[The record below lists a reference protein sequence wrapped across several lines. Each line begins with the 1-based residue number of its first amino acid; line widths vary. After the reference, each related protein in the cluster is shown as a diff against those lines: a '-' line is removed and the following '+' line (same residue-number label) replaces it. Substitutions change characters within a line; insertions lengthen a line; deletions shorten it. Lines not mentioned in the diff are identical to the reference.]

1 MILKHKLFEK
11 YDEYIFKIPSGRGDR
26 ILVNVGEIVKEG
38 TDILIKKGNNVKN
51 SFFLPSQ
58 IGCTKEN
65 IGKYLTCMDGEF
77 VEKGE
82 ILAEKTSMGGLTVK
96 RLISPIQGVVDM
108 SRISIGYLD
117 LLGEEQEYTVK
128 STFNGLIE
136 GINPIDGVTIKTSAY
151 ALDLVAISNVQDD
164 SKYIVGDFVSLG
176 GGNDVVLSSVE
187 ENLQDKIVFA
197 GKRLHPD
204 LLRDIFEKG
213 AKFVLSY
220 SMDYQNFRNQGL
232 PVGVIGGFGEIY
244 SPKEMIDRI
253 TKKNHTFAV
262 VDVNES
268 QIFFLGGNMREGL
281 KDSLFVQ
288 NIVGRKVIS
297 HALGNYGMLGEVDG
311 IEEETYIS
319 VKWENG
325 ASSIINVGSV
335 EFVSY

>member
-11 YDEYIFKIPSGRGDR
+11 YDEYMFKISSGRGDR
-26 ILVNVGEIVKEG
+26 ILVNVGDMVKEG
-38 TDILIKKGNNVKN
+38 TEILVKRGNNVKN

-58 IGCTKEN
+58 LGCAKEN
-65 IGKYLTCMDGEF
+65 IGRYLTCMDGEF
-77 VEKGE
+77 VEKGD
-82 ILAEKTSMGGLTVK
+82 ILAEKISMGGLTIKKLV
-96 RLISPIQGVVDM
+96 SPIQGVVDM
-108 SRISIGYLD
+108 SRIGIGYLD
-117 LLGEEQEYTVK
+117 LLGEEQE
-128 STFNGLIE
+128 NGVMS
-136 GINPIDGVTIKTSAY
+136 NPIDGITIKSTAY
-151 ALDLVAISNVQDD
+151 ALDLVAISNVQED
-164 SKYIVGDFVSLG
+164 SKYIVGEFVSLG
-176 GGNDVVLSSVE
+176 SGNDVILKSVE

-244 SPKEMIDRI
+244 SPKEMVEKI

-268 QIFFLGGNMREGL
+268 QIFFLGGNIKDGM

-297 HALGNYGMLGEVDG
+297 HSLGNYGMLGEVNGVED
-311 IEEETYIS
+311 EAYIS
-319 VKWENG
+319 VNWENG

>member
-1 MILKHKLFEK
+1 MILKHRLFEK

-26 ILVNVGEIVKEG
+26 ILVKVGEAIKEG
-38 TDILIKKGNNVKN
+38 SEILIKRGNNVKN

-58 IGCTKEN
+58 IGCTKES

-77 VEKGE
+77 VEKGD

-96 RLISPIQGVVDM
+96 RLISPIEGVIDM
-108 SRISIGYLD
+108 SRIGIGYLD
-117 LLGEEQEYTVK
+117 LLGEEQEDVVK
-128 STFNGLIE
+128 STFE
-136 GINPIDGVTIKTSAY
+136 GVVESINPIDGVTIKTSAY
-151 ALDLVAISNVQDD
+151 ALDLVAISNVQED

-176 GGNDVVLSSVE
+176 SGNDVILKSE
-187 ENLQDKIVFA
+187 GQDLQDKIVFA

-204 LLRDIFEKG
+204 LMRDIFEKG

-220 SMDYQNFRNQGL
+220 SMDYQSFRNQGL
-232 PVGVIGGFGEIY
+232 PIGLIGGFGEIY
-244 SPKEMIDRI
+244 SPKEMIERV
-253 TKKNHTFAV
+253 TKKSHTFAV

-268 QIFFLGGNMREGL
+268 QIFFLGGNIREGV

-288 NIVGRKVIS
+288 NALGRKVIS
-297 HALGNYGMLGEVDG
+297 HALGNYGMLGEVNG
-311 IEEETYIS
+311 VEEDAYIS

>member
-26 ILVNVGEIVKEG
+26 ILVNTGEMLKEG
-38 TDILIKKGNNVKN
+38 TDILVRRGNNVKN

-58 IGCTKEN
+58 LGCAKEN
-65 IGKYLTCMDGEF
+65 IGKYLMCMDGEF
-77 VEKGE
+77 VEKGD
-82 ILAEKTSMGGLTVK
+82 ILAEKTSMGGLTIK
-96 RLISPIQGVVDM
+96 RLTSPIQGVVDM
-108 SRISIGYLD
+108 SRIGIGYLD
-117 LLGEEQEYTVK
+117 LLGEEQENIVK
-128 STFNGLIE
+128 STFNGVVE
-136 GINPIDGVTIKTSAY
+136 SINPIDGITIKASAY
-151 ALDLVAISNVQDD
+151 ALDLVAISNVQEDA
-164 SKYIVGDFVSLG
+164 KYIVGEFVSLG
-176 GGNDVVLSSVE
+176 SGNDVILRSVE
-187 ENLQDKIVFA
+187 EDLQDKIVFA
-197 GKRLHPD
+197 GKRLHPG

-244 SPKEMIDRI
+244 SPKEMIEKI

-268 QIFFLGGNMREGL
+268 QIFFLGGNIKDGVA
-281 KDSLFVQ
+281 DSLFVQ
-288 NIVGRKVIS
+288 SAVGRKVIS
-297 HALGNYGMLGEVDG
+297 HALGNYGMLGEVNGVEDDS
-311 IEEETYIS
+311 YLS
-319 VKWENG
+319 VNWENG